1 LRAVLE
7 ATAAFSPGE
16 VEVAAELI
24 AGGED
29 DATPW
34 GYRFTVADDGGAVV
48 GYACYGRSWFTEES
62 WDLYWIAVDPVRQ
75 RDGVGGRLLAAAESA
90 ALAGSGRMML
100 VETAS
105 KPSYEPARRFYGKHG
120 YVEIARVSDYYA
132 DGDDKIVFA
141 KSLTPGA
148 GLPAPAPAV
157 RVADSPGRGRGVFAL
172 KAFKDGETIERA
184 PVIPFPAEQWQ
195 LFIESV
201 LDDFVFRWGADDED
215 GAVGLGFAS
224 IYNHSFAPNA
234 RYVLRIPEQQVEFIA
249 IRDIAAGEEITT
261 NYNRDP
267 DDRKPVWFDPI

>member
-1 LRAVLE
+1 MRALLE
-7 ATAAFSPGE
+7 ATAAFTAGE

-24 AGGED
+24 EGGED
-29 DATPW
+29 LSRN
-34 GYRFTVADDGGAVV
+34 GYRFTVADDDRTVA
-48 GYACYGRSWFTEES
+48 GYACYGRSWFTEAS
-62 WDLYWIAVDPVRQ
+62 WDLYWIAVDPNRP
-75 RDGVGGRLLAAAESA
+75 RNGVGSTLLGAAESA
-90 ALAGSGRMML
+90 AAAEAGRTML
-100 VETAS
+100 IETAS
-105 KPSYEPARRFYGKHG
+105 KPSYEPTHRFYEKHG
-120 YVEIARVSDYYA
+120 YAEVARVPDFYG
-132 DGDDKIVFA
+132 DGDDKIDFA
-141 KSLTPGA
+141 KSLTPGG

-184 PVIPFPAEQWQ
+184 PVIPVPAEQWQ

-267 DDRKPVWFDPI
+267 DDRKPVWFDPV